1 MVWVNG
7 VVSETVSIGDRSFQY
22 GDGCFT
28 TILTRNGKVQH
39 WQLHIERLEACL
51 NVLDIPLPDWQQ
63 IEEWIDLALLS
74 DTKAGLKI
82 HITRGVGGRGYS
94 PSQVTKPNV
103 TISHFSFPAHYA
115 QWQANG
121 LQLGLCSKR
130 MGLNPMLAGHKHN
143 NRLEQVLLKGEMDR
157 AGYSDGL
164 CLDIHGHIVETTS
177 ANIFWVKGG
186 TLYTP
191 SLVNAGVAGVAR
203 KIILQQSTQLGMK
216 VVMGDFEL
224 DHLDNAEEVFISN
237 ALLEVAPITQIGQ
250 HQYSIGTQ
258 TRRFQ
263 ESFNS

>member
-7 VVSETVSIGDRSFQY
+7 VVSEAISVGDRSFQY

-28 TILTRNGKVQH
+28 TILTKNGKVQH
-39 WQLHIERLEACL
+39 WELHVERLEACL
-51 NVLDIPLPDWQQ
+51 NVLGIPLPDWRQ
-63 IEEWIDLALLS
+63 IEEWIEPVLLS
-74 DTKAGLKI
+74 DAKAGLKI

-103 TISHFSFPAHYA
+103 TISHFAFPAHYA
-115 QWQANG
+115 QWQADG
-121 LQLGLCSKR
+121 LALGLCSKR

-143 NRLEQVLLKGEMDR
+143 NRLEQVLLKDEMDK
-157 AGYSDGL
+157 AGYADGL
-164 CLDIHGHIVETTS
+164 CLDIYGHIVETTS
-177 ANIFWVKGG
+177 ANIFWVKGE

-191 SLVNAGVAGVAR
+191 SLDKAGVAGIAR
-203 KIILQQSTQLGMK
+203 KTILNVAVEIGMK

-237 ALLEVAPITQIGQ
+237 ALLEIAPITQIGQ
-250 HQYSIGTQ
+250 NQYLIGKH

>member
-7 VVSETVSIGDRSFQY
+7 IVSDVVSVGDRSFQY

-28 TILTRNGKVQH
+28 TMLTKNGKVQH
-39 WQLHIERLEACL
+39 WEMHVERLEACL
-51 NVLDIPLPDWQQ
+51 NVLAIPLPDWQQ
-63 IEEWIDLALLS
+63 VEEWMALALLA

-82 HITRGVGGRGYS
+82 HITRGEGGRGYS

-103 TISHFSFPAHYA
+103 TISHFAFPVHYA
-115 QWQANG
+115 QWQAEG
-121 LQLGLCSKR
+121 LALGLCSKR

-143 NRLEQVLLKGEMDR
+143 NRLEQVLLKDEMDK

-164 CLDIHGHIVETTS
+164 CLDIHGHIIETTS
-177 ANIFWVKGG
+177 ANIFWVKGE

-191 SLVNAGVAGVAR
+191 SLDNAGVAGIAR
-203 KIILQQSTQLGMK
+203 KTILNVAVECGMK

-237 ALLEVAPITQIGQ
+237 ALLGVAPIIQVGHNQYAIGK
-250 HQYSIGTQ
+250 H